1 MKIATWNIQRLEHKR
16 ELAEM
21 KKLCVQACAD
31 VFVLTES
38 DTQFALD
45 YKSCLR
51 TSLPTDTERSIYK
64 SSERRVEIY
73 SNYEIVS
80 QHETFDEQT
89 AVCAELLT
97 ERGSLLV
104 YGVIIG
110 VQGSRD
116 SGFKADLPR
125 ILDDIE
131 RLACMGKPI
140 CVCGDFNIT
149 FSDNYNYYYTKAGR
163 TALEESFKTNN
174 LLLLTRNQPQCIDHI
189 AISRGFVGDADVRV
203 EEWNHNKKLSDH
215 KGICVELTFGQT
227 GE

>member
-1 MKIATWNIQRLEHKR
+1 MKIATWNIQRLQHKR

-51 TSLPTDTERSIYK
+51 TSPPSDTERSIYK
-64 SSERRVEIY
+64 STERRVEIY

-80 QHETFDEQT
+80 KHETFDEQT
-89 AVCAELLT
+89 AVCAELAT

-110 VQGSRD
+110 IQGSRD
-116 SGFKADLPR
+116 IGFKTDLPR
-125 ILDDIE
+125 IIDDIE
-131 RLACMGKPI
+131 RLAATGKPL

-149 FSDNYNYYYTKAGR
+149 FSDNYYYTKAGR
-163 TALEESFKTNN
+163 TALEESFKASN

-189 AISRGFVGDADVRV
+189 AISRGFVGDADVLV
-203 EEWNHNKKLSDH
+203 EEWNHDKILSDH
-215 KGICVELTFGQT
+215 KGICVELTYCQT